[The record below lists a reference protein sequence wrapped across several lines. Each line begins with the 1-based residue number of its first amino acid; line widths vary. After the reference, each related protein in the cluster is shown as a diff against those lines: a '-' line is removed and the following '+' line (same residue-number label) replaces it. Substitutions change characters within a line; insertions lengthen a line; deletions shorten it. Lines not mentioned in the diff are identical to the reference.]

1 VTKVYF
7 LRHGKAENRSEWR
20 GADDDRPLTA
30 AGEDAMR
37 RETEAL
43 RALDLALDVIVTSP
57 LERAEALRALD
68 LALDVIVTSPL
79 ERARRTA
86 EIAAD
91 GLGLRGRLVEDARL
105 AHGFDV
111 RRLEQVLASHAG
123 AGSVMVVGHEPDF
136 SATVAE
142 LIGGGEIVMK
152 KGGLARVDVTA
163 PVAGGGELVWL
174 LTPPLLGS
182 R

>member
-1 VTKVYF
+1 MRFYF
-7 LRHGKAENRSEWR
+7 LRHGKADRSQWH
-20 GADDDRPLTA
+20 GDDDARPLTA
-30 AGEDAMR
+30 EGEGAIR
-37 RETEAL
+37 REAGAL
-43 RALDLALDVIVTSP
+43 RAM
-57 LERAEALRALD
+57 D

-86 EIAAD
+86 EIVAD
-91 GLGLRGRLVEDARL
+91 ELGLAGRLVEDSRL

-111 RRLEQVLASHAG
+111 SRLEQVAAAHPDAE
-123 AGSVMVVGHEPDF
+123 AIMVVGHEPDF

-142 LIGGGEIVMK
+142 LIGGGDIVFK

-163 PVAGGGELVWL
+163 PAAGGGQLVWL

>member
-1 VTKVYF
+1 
-7 LRHGKAENRSEWR
+7 
-20 GADDDRPLTA
+20 
-30 AGEDAMR
+30 MR
-37 RETEAL
+37 K
-43 RALDLALDVIVTSP
+43 LDLGPDAIVTSP
-57 LERAEALRALD
+57 LA
-68 LALDVIVTSPL
+68 
-79 ERARRTA
+79 RARRTA

-91 GLGLRGRLVEDARL
+91 ALGLRGKLEEDARL
-105 AHGFDV
+105 AHGFDAA
-111 RRLEQVLASHAG
+111 RLEQILAAHPGAG
-123 AGSVMVVGHEPDF
+123 ALMVVGHEPDF

-142 LIGGGEIVMK
+142 LIGGGDIVMK

>member
-1 VTKVYF
+1 MKVYF
-7 LRHGKAENRSEWR
+7 LRHGKAENRLEWQ
-20 GADDDRPLTA
+20 GDDDDRPLTA
-30 AGEDAMR
+30 AGEEELR
-37 RETEAL
+37 REAEAL
-43 RALDLALDVIVTSP
+43 RALGLAPDVIVTSP
-57 LERAEALRALD
+57 LA
-68 LALDVIVTSPL
+68 
-79 ERARRTA
+79 RARRTA
-86 EIAAD
+86 EIVAD

-111 RRLEQVLASHAG
+111 RRLEQVLAAHEDA
-123 AGSVMVVGHEPDF
+123 AAVLVVGHEPDF
-136 SATVAE
+136 SAAVSE

>member
-1 VTKVYF
+1 MKVYF
-7 LRHGKAENRSEWR
+7 LRHGKAESRSEWQGR
-20 GADDDRPLTA
+20 DADRPLTA
-30 AGEDAMR
+30 AGEGELR
-37 RETEAL
+37 REAKVL
-43 RALDLALDVIVTSP
+43 RDMDLAIDVVVTSP
-57 LERAEALRALD
+57 LA
-68 LALDVIVTSPL
+68 
-79 ERARRTA
+79 RARRTA
-86 EIAAD
+86 EIVAED
-91 GLGLRGRLVEDARL
+91 LGLQDRLVEDERL
-105 AHGFDV
+105 APGFDV
-111 RRLEQVLASHAG
+111 RRLEQVLAAHGPAE
-123 AGSVMVVGHEPDF
+123 SVMVVGHEPDF